1 MADTVVDEN
10 KDSSVLVH
18 VVAAEVF
25 GGIVA
30 VAIVCM
36 AVIIVLRKRGH
47 NATLAGS
54 RGVYEIATPG
64 VLVTCV
70 EYEELVF
77 YADNFLFFFIRVDKR
92 KILQAA

>member
-1 MADTVVDEN
+1 M
-10 KDSSVLVH
+10 
-18 VVAAEVF
+18 
-25 GGIVA
+25 A

-54 RGVYEIATPG
+54 RGVYEIATLG

-77 YADNFLFFFIRVDKR
+77 YADNFLF
-92 KILQAA
+92 L

>member
-10 KDSSVLVH
+10 KDSSVLFH

-36 AVIIVLRKRGH
+36 AVIIVLRKRG
-47 NATLAGS
+47 A
-54 RGVYEIATPG
+54 YEIATPG

-77 YADNFLFFFIRVDKR
+77 YADNFLFFFYKSR
-92 KILQAA
+92 

>member
-18 VVAAEVF
+18 VVAAKVF

-47 NATLAGS
+47 NATLVGS

-64 VLVTCV
+64 ALVTCV

-77 YADNFLFFFIRVDKR
+77 YTDNFLFFF
-92 KILQAA
+92 L

>member
-18 VVAAEVF
+18 VVAAKVF

-54 RGVYEIATPG
+54 RGVYEIATLG

-77 YADNFLFFFIRVDKR
+77 YADNFFFFIRVDKR
-92 KILQAA
+92 KIPQAA

>member
-1 MADTVVDEN
+1 M
-10 KDSSVLVH
+10 
-18 VVAAEVF
+18 
-25 GGIVA
+25 A

-36 AVIIVLRKRGH
+36 LVIIVLRKRGH
-47 NATLAGS
+47 NTTPAGS
-54 RGVYEIATPG
+54 RGVYEIATLG

-77 YADNFLFFFIRVDKR
+77 CAGNFLFFIRVDKR